1 MTSYTCKQCD
11 TTTSISS
18 SVTMESFG
26 CPKCKALYVRDGE
39 FRFKSKFAYSLLDVT
54 IPIGKKC
61 QIGNESYEVTG
72 MMVKHLGDFVYA
84 REYTLQSNLGNYK
97 YLSECEGHW
106 IILNEVD
113 DVEFNKGSRLEI
125 TYNDRTFKKYGY
137 YHNEIVLAQGFFDIN
152 LNTKKTYVVEYIS
165 PPFILSSE
173 NFDGLHYYL
182 GEHISKKEVK
192 QLFNL
197 ESMPHKSG
205 VGIVQPFPF
214 HVLDTIKIFL
224 ITAILIL
231 TCYIFQGSQEN
242 KQVVSN
248 TISINEYVNKEYVSP
263 SFEVVD
269 VAVPIKITL
278 SSEVSNSWAY
288 AGVSVVNEETN
299 DEEFAEQDIEF
310 YSGYEDGYHWTEGSQ
325 SANFHICGLKPGKY
339 HLVISPSAENITPS
353 VSTVD
358 ESAVK
363 IWAPENVV
371 IKNSAGEVVQKT
383 IDSVIKSTAEADATS
398 TESATSTGEQKNLTI
413 NAELESPSSWNFGI
427 SLVVLIIFTVA
438 IFVYRH
444 FFETWR
450 WSDSSYSPYLE

>member
-18 SVTMESFG
+18 SVTMESFC
-26 CPKCKALYVRDGE
+26 CPSCKALYVKDAGE
-39 FRFKSKFAYSLLDVT
+39 FRFKSKFSYSLLDT
-54 IPIGKKC
+54 SIAIGKKC
-61 QIGNESYEVTG
+61 QIGNETYEVIG
-72 MMVKHLGDFVYA
+72 MLVKHLGDFVYA

-106 IILNEVD
+106 ILLKEID
-113 DVEFNKGSRLEI
+113 DIDFNSKSRLEI
-125 TYNDRTFKKYGY
+125 TYNDRVFKKYDY
-137 YHNEIVLAQGFFDIN
+137 YNNDIVLAQGFFDIN
-152 LNTKKTYVVEYIS
+152 LEEKSAFVVEYIS

-173 NFDGLHYYL
+173 NLNELHFYL

-192 QLFNL
+192 KMFNL
-197 ESMPHKSG
+197 EALPYKSG
-205 VGIVQPFPF
+205 VGILQPFPF
-214 HVLDTIKIFL
+214 HILDTIKIFL

-231 TCYIFQGSQEN
+231 TCFIFQGSQEN
-242 KQVVSN
+242 KEVVNN
-248 TISINEYVNKEYVSP
+248 TISINEYVNKDYVSQ

-288 AGVSVVNEETN
+288 AGVSVVNEVTN
-299 DEEFAEQDIEF
+299 EEEFAEQDIEF

-339 HLVISPSAENITPS
+339 HLVISPSAENITPNS
-353 VSTVD
+353 NDLS
-358 ESAVK
+358 S
-363 IWAPENVV
+363 
-371 IKNSAGEVVQKT
+371 IKNLPPEIATTGDKIT
-383 IDSVIKSTAEADATS
+383 DSINKLYSGMYE
-398 TESATSTGEQKNLTI
+398 TEQSISSDQKNLTI
-413 NAELESPSSWNFGI
+413 SAELESPSNWNFGI
-427 SLVVLIIFTVA
+427 SLVVLIALTILLF
-438 IFVYRH
+438 IYRH

>member
-18 SVTMESFG
+18 SVTMESFC
-26 CPKCKALYVRDGE
+26 CPSCKALYVKDVGE
-39 FRFKSKFAYSLLDVT
+39 FRFKSTFSYSLLDT
-54 IPIGKKC
+54 SIAIGKKC
-61 QIGNESYEVTG
+61 QIGNETYEVIG
-72 MMVKHLGDFVYA
+72 MLVKHLGDFVYA

-106 IILNEVD
+106 ILLKEID
-113 DVEFNKGSRLEI
+113 DIDFNSKSRLEI
-125 TYNDRTFKKYGY
+125 TYNDRVFKKYDY
-137 YHNEIVLAQGFFDIN
+137 YNNDIVLAQGFFDIN
-152 LNTKKTYVVEYIS
+152 LEEKSAFVVEYIS

-173 NFDGLHYYL
+173 NLNELHFYL

-192 QLFNL
+192 KMFNL
-197 ESMPHKSG
+197 EALPYKSG
-205 VGIVQPFPF
+205 VGILQPFPF
-214 HVLDTIKIFL
+214 HILDTIKIFL

-231 TCYIFQGSQEN
+231 TCFIFQGSQGN
-242 KQVVSN
+242 KEVVNN
-248 TISINEYVNKEYVSP
+248 TISINEYVNKDYVSQ

-288 AGVSVVNEETN
+288 AGVSVVNEVTN
-299 DEEFAEQDIEF
+299 EEEFAEQDIEF

-339 HLVISPSAENITPS
+339 HLVISPSAENITPNS
-353 VSTVD
+353 NDLS
-358 ESAVK
+358 S
-363 IWAPENVV
+363 
-371 IKNSAGEVVQKT
+371 IKNLPPEIATTGDKIT
-383 IDSVIKSTAEADATS
+383 DSINKLYSGMYE
-398 TESATSTGEQKNLTI
+398 TEQSISSDQKNLTI
-413 NAELESPSSWNFGI
+413 SAELESPSNWNFGI
-427 SLVVLIIFTVA
+427 SLVVLIALTILLF
-438 IFVYRH
+438 IYRH

>member
-18 SVTMESFG
+18 SVTMESFC
-26 CPKCKALYVRDGE
+26 CPSCKALYVKDGEE
-39 FRFKSKFAYSLLDVT
+39 FRFKSKFSYSLLDTSIAV
-54 IPIGKKC
+54 GKKC
-61 QIGNESYEVTG
+61 QIGNETYEVTG

-106 IILNEVD
+106 ILLKEID
-113 DVEFNKGSRLEI
+113 DVDFNSKSRLEI
-125 TYNDRTFKKYGY
+125 TYNDRVFKKYDY
-137 YHNEIVLAQGFFDIN
+137 YNNDIVLAQGFFDIN
-152 LNTKKTYVVEYIS
+152 LKEKSAFVVEYIS

-173 NFDGLHYYL
+173 NLNELHFYL

-192 QLFNL
+192 KMFNL
-197 ESMPHKSG
+197 ETMPYKSG
-205 VGIVQPFPF
+205 VGILQPFPF
-214 HVLDTIKIFL
+214 HILDTIKIFL

-231 TCYIFQGSQEN
+231 TCFIFQGSPGN
-242 KQVVSN
+242 KEVVKN
-248 TISINEYVNKEYVSP
+248 TISINEYVNKDFVSP

-288 AGVSVVNEETN
+288 AGVSVVNEVTN
-299 DEEFAEQDIEF
+299 EEEFAEQDIEF

-339 HLVISPSAENITPS
+339 HLVISPSAENITPNS
-353 VSTVD
+353 NDLS
-358 ESAVK
+358 S
-363 IWAPENVV
+363 
-371 IKNSAGEVVQKT
+371 IKNLPPEIATTGDKITDSINKLYAGMHETEQLISTDQKT
-383 IDSVIKSTAEADATS
+383 
-398 TESATSTGEQKNLTI
+398 LTI
-413 NAELESPSSWNFGI
+413 IAELESPSNWNFGI
-427 SLVVLIIFTVA
+427 SLVVLIALTILL
-438 IFVYRH
+438 FVYRH

-450 WSDSSYSPYLE
+450 WSDSSYSPYKE